1 MRHTNKKSRYLPL
14 VLLLLVVA
22 CQTDPADQETAVYS
36 QADQAIKIEQRAFE
50 KESTYCQ
57 QDSTHC
63 MRIRASYP
71 YLITGPSPIIQA
83 INDTIAYHL
92 KSNLAVFAVDQSELA
107 GSLDSISEAYIQEF
121 EQLMQETPDYP
132 FAWEIEVE
140 GSVLHQ
146 SAKVLSVAL
155 NAYSYTG
162 GAHPNIFLDLIN
174 FDLSNGKKLNLTD
187 IFTDEIKLR
196 ALVERKFREVREI
209 GPSISIAD
217 AGFFWGDSFSL
228 PQNFALQEEG
238 VYFYYNPYEAAAYAL
253 GATEFTIPYEDLKE
267 VIRQP

>member
-1 MRHTNKKSRYLPL
+1 MKHVIKKSKYVPL
-14 VLLLLVVA
+14 VLLLFLFA
-22 CQTDPADQETAVYS
+22 CQSDPDDQQATDYS
-36 QADQAIKIEQRAFE
+36 QTGQEITIEQKTFA
-50 KESTYCQ
+50 KESSYCQ

-63 MRIRASYP
+63 MRINASYP
-71 YLITGPSPIIQA
+71 YLVTGPSAVIQA

-92 KSNLAVFAVDQSELA
+92 KSNLAVFAVDQSELD
-107 GSLDSISEAYIQEF
+107 GSLDSIADAYILDF

-140 GSVLHQ
+140 GSILHK

-174 FDLSNGKKLNLTD
+174 FDLTNGKKLNLRD
-187 IFTDEIKLR
+187 IFTDEDKLR
-196 ALVERKFREVREI
+196 AVVEKKFREVREI
-209 GPSISIAD
+209 EPSISIAD

-238 VYFYYNPYEAAAYAL
+238 VYFHYNPYEAAAYAL
-253 GATEFTIPYEDLKE
+253 GSTEFTIPYEDLKE